1 VITRTVVVAEDDPSM
16 RNLLHETLEQAG
28 WKVLAYSDGA
38 AAWTEIE
45 RGSAQLAVLDLNL
58 PKLDGLQVCRRIRND
73 PKLSVAVLMLTVR
86 SGVDDQLDGYGAG
99 ADDYLAKPFA
109 PELLVARLK
118 TLERRVLDRQL

>member
-1 VITRTVVVAEDDPSM
+1 VITRTVVVAEDDLSM
-16 RNLLHETLEQAG
+16 RTLLRETLEQAG
-28 WKVLAYSDGA
+28 WKVLDFPDGA
-38 AAWTEIE
+38 AAWNELE

-58 PKLDGLQVCRRIRND
+58 PKLDGLQICRRIRSE

-86 SGVDDQLDGYGAG
+86 SSVDDQLNGYGAG
-99 ADDYLAKPFA
+99 ADDYLAKPFT